1 MNSTSISTQPEPM
14 TSKPG
19 TKRMSLYTRR
29 MHGKGEH
36 VNLSWSRPR
45 GSVIIPNVHG
55 ARKGRDLT
63 LNVGLWRISGIG
75 PVAIARNW
83 EGRLNVAW
91 AKSTFECRRKQR
103 RKKLRSKNRILAQTG
118 LQASEQVICQSDSR
132 PCVARNTYLWAEQAV
147 QLLNHTN
154 YLCIGRQFY
163 NLGILVFWNFGFW
176 A

>member
-1 MNSTSISTQPEPM
+1 MNSTSTSTQPEPM

-29 MHGKGEH
+29 IHGKGEY
-36 VNLSWSRPR
+36 VNLSWFKPR
-45 GSVIIPNVHG
+45 ESVIITNVHG

-63 LNVGLWRISGIG
+63 LSVGLWRISGMG

-83 EGRLNVAW
+83 AGRLNAAW

-103 RKKLRSKNRILAQTG
+103 RKKQRSKSRILAQTG
-118 LQASEQVICQSDSR
+118 LQASEQAIRQSDSR
-132 PCVARNTYLWAEQAV
+132 PCVARSTYLWAEQAV

-154 YLCIGRQFY
+154 HQCIGRQFY
-163 NLGILVFWNFGFW
+163 NLGFWFSGI
-176 A
+176 

>member
-1 MNSTSISTQPEPM
+1 M

-19 TKRMSLYTRR
+19 TKRMSLCTRR
-29 MHGKGEH
+29 MHKKKEH
-36 VNLSWSRPR
+36 MNLSWSRLR
-45 GSVIIPNVHG
+45 GSVIITNIHG

-63 LNVGLWRISGIG
+63 LNVGLWRINEMG
-75 PVAIARNW
+75 PVAITRNW

-91 AKSTFECRRKQR
+91 VKSTFECRRKQR
-103 RKKLRSKNRILAQTG
+103 KKKLRSKIRILAQTE
-118 LQASEQVICQSDSR
+118 LQVSEQVIRQSDSR
-132 PCVARNTYLWAEQAV
+132 PCVAQSTYLWAEQAV

-154 YLCIGRQFY
+154 YICISRQFY